1 MPEIT
6 QSITFENMTPVNG
19 VVTQVTNTRSVF
31 KRFLK
36 GKPEALGYIISGSF
50 CVIAA
55 KTTQIGWIKAA
66 LSMNITS
73 AVSAVFAV
81 AMYCANISTRN
92 LSDRGKHFRSNDT
105 ADLDHVHW
113 HQGSYILLST
123 TNGILGVLL
132 IFTVLEFLVAISMS
146 VFGCK
151 AVCKNTMPVIV
162 IQQSSLPEAAFVVNM

>member
-1 MPEIT
+1 MIGLV
-6 QSITFENMTPVNG
+6 SIAVGLALALAGLIVIVTSTPFWTG
-19 VVTQVTNTRSVF
+19 
-31 KRFLK
+31 L
-36 GKPEALGYIISGSF
+36 LYIISGSF

-55 KTTQIGWIKAA
+55 KSTQIGWIKAA

-81 AMYCANISTRN
+81 AMYCAKIPTRN
-92 LSDRGKHFRSNDT
+92 LSDRSKHFRSNET

-113 HQGSYILLST
+113 LQGSDILLST

-132 IFTVLEFLVAISMS
+132 IFTVLEFLVTISMV

-151 AVCKNTMPVIV
+151 AVCKNTTPVIV
-162 IQQSSLPEAAFVVNM
+162 IQQSSFPEAAFVVKT